1 MFFSKHIFIM
11 EQTIA
16 QQKGSVSS
24 LIGELALL
32 NPAA

>member
-1 MFFSKHIFIM
+1 M

-24 LIGELALL
+24 LISNLALL
-32 NPAA
+32 NPAPSYQ

>member
-1 MFFSKHIFIM
+1 M

-24 LIGELALL
+24 LIGDLALL
-32 NPAA
+32 NPAAWYQ